1 MNAHG
6 RQKGQTPATR
16 WQWNATVGSL
26 LERPGRQ
33 GDWGY
38 VNTEYALYSLN
49 TGKKTEALFQWSWSP

>member
-6 RQKGQTPATR
+6 GQKGQTPATR

-38 VNTEYALYSLN
+38 VNTEYVFYLLGTDQITKAS
-49 TGKKTEALFQWSWSP
+49 F